1 MFRPPS
7 PHFLACKQEIEACE
21 FFLSDVDDMNLDD
34 KSHRLIG
41 AYTLSAH
48 AVLEVYFESIAELA
62 VRSAMLRLKRKR
74 RITKAVLALI
84 CSAMLRSQL
93 TSSDKANAASQIAA
107 QVRLDSSD
115 LMDSVGSILQRAVSI
130 HAHLIRQN
138 HGIKA
143 GDLRALFN
151 PLGIEVQDSLA
162 YQCEDLGIKRGQY
175 AHTTNK
181 VQLTKSSQQAL
192 VRNILSQLPEFE
204 WSVHRTLKAKAS

>member
-7 PHFLACKQEIEACE
+7 EHYLACKNEIGACE
-21 FFLSDVDDMNLDD
+21 FFLSEVDDLNLDD
-34 KSHRLIG
+34 KAVRLIG
-41 AYTLSAH
+41 AYTLSTH
-48 AVLEVYFESIAELA
+48 AVLEVYFESIASLA
-62 VRSAMLRLKRKR
+62 VQNAMIRLKRKK

-93 TSSDKANAASQIAA
+93 TASDKASAASQIAA
-107 QVRLDSSD
+107 QVRLDPSD
-115 LMDSVGSILQRAVSI
+115 LMDSVNKILDRAVSI
-130 HAHLIRQN
+130 HANLIRQN

-143 GDLRALFN
+143 DDLRALFN
-151 PLGIEVQDSLA
+151 PLGVEIQDSLA

-192 VRNILSQLPEFE
+192 VRGILRQLPEFE